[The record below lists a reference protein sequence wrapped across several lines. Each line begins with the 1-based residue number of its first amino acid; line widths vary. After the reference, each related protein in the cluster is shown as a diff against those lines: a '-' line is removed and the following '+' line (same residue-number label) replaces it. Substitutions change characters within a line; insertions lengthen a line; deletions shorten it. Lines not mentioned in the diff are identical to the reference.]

1 MYATTKAKKKEN
13 WLDFWIVSLG
23 YLEINLLERRS
34 VLAHIALI
42 YTQWGSVF
50 YDTLF
55 ILRFIKIS
63 KDQVK
68 CPCFLKYCS
77 VRTKKL
83 LDIKL
88 RFFLYVFSLLIN
100 FYSLPLRI

>member
-1 MYATTKAKKKEN
+1 MYATTKAKKEN

-50 YDTLF
+50 YDFFLF
-55 ILRFIKIS
+55 ILRFIMVSIDNWLS
-63 KDQVK
+63 VHV
-68 CPCFLKYCS
+68 FFKYC

-88 RFFLYVFSLLIN
+88 RFFLCVCFLI
-100 FYSLPLRI
+100 LCK

>member
-1 MYATTKAKKKEN
+1 MYATTKAKKEN

-50 YDTLF
+50 YDIFLF
-55 ILRFIKIS
+55 YVLLRFLKIR
-63 KDQVK
+63 
-68 CPCFLKYCS
+68 LS
-77 VRTKKL
+77 VHAL
-83 LDIKL
+83 
-88 RFFLYVFSLLIN
+88 
-100 FYSLPLRI
+100 

>member
-1 MYATTKAKKKEN
+1 MLLQRQKKEN

-50 YDTLF
+50 YDILF
-55 ILRFIKIS
+55 ILRLIKIS

-68 CPCFLKYCS
+68 LS
-77 VRTKKL
+77 M
-83 LDIKL
+83 
-88 RFFLYVFSLLIN
+88 FFKIL
-100 FYSLPLRI
+100 